1 MRRLPYDDPGTPD
14 LRSPGRFLVW
24 TGKQQL
30 DTLAF
35 GVVFGVIWMVAQAL
49 VPAAIG
55 RGLQTGVAEGDLA
68 AAGRWSLVVLALAM
82 VQAVFGILRHR
93 MAVTNWLCA
102 SFRSMQLLGRHSA
115 LVGVAIRRK
124 LPTGEVVAAA
134 TNDALHIGGA
144 FDVSARFAGAIVSYG
159 VVAVILLNTSVL
171 LGSVVL
177 LGVPA
182 MVLLLGPLLRP
193 LQRRQA
199 VQREVAGKLTALGAD
214 TVAGLR
220 VLRGIGGEPA
230 FLARYRL
237 RSEELRR
244 TGVHVAN
251 PQATLDSAQVLLPGV
266 FLVVVTWLSARL
278 AIEGTVDVG
287 DVVAFYGYAFF
298 LVIPIRTAVE
308 AADRLTRSLVG
319 ARRIVAVLET
329 RPEIG
334 DPAQPAVEPPYR
346 VALDDPRSG
355 LHVEPGSMLG
365 LVSADPDDSAA
376 VALRL
381 GRMTG
386 DDQVSLGGLGWP
398 TCRCGPYVAGSL
410 VSEADP
416 RLFTG
421 VLRDELDPWGD
432 VRDDAALLTALDVA
446 AAGDVLE
453 ALPEGLDAQVDEA
466 GRGFSGG
473 QRQRLALARALL
485 ADSDVLVLVEP
496 TSAVDAHT
504 EVLVADRLRAARHGD
519 DRLDPPTTVVTTASP
534 LRPGPLRRGGLP
546 RRRPGGRH
554 RAAPRSARRPPRLPR
569 DRHPRSGMSTPG
581 VHRPPLRRHLPT
593 ATLPVASAL
602 QVRAQARV
610 LLASYRRAVAR
621 HAAAQRTGR
630 ARSAGRAA
638 ASRRHRPV
646 GADRHHHRPHRPARD
661 AARRRPRCCRPRSP
675 GGRAGR
681 RSCSARRCS
690 RRCASATSS
699 GCSGCP

>member
-14 LRSPGRFLVW
+14 LRSPARFLLW
-24 TGKQQL
+24 TGSRQL
-30 DTLAF
+30 DTLAV
-35 GVVFGVIWMVAQAL
+35 GVVYGVVWMVAQAL

-55 RGLQTGVAEGDLA
+55 RGLQSGVAEGDLG
-68 AAGRWSLVVLALAM
+68 AAGRWSLVVLGLAV

-93 MAVTNWLCA
+93 IAVTNWLCA

-115 LVGVAIRRK
+115 EVGVAIRAR
-124 LPTGEVVAAA
+124 LPTGEVVSAA

-144 FDVSARFAGAIVSYG
+144 FDVSARFAGAVVSYG
-159 VVAVILLNTSVL
+159 VVAVLLLRTSVL

-199 VQREVAGKLTALGAD
+199 AQREVAGRLTALGAD

-230 FLARYRL
+230 FLARYRD
-237 RSEELRR
+237 RSEQLRR
-244 TGVHVAN
+244 AGVHVAN

-278 AIEGTVDVG
+278 ALEGTVDVG

-329 RPEIG
+329 RPQIT
-334 DPAQPAVEPPYR
+334 DPATPAEEPPLR

-355 LHVEPGSMLG
+355 LHVEPGRLLG
-365 LVSADPDDSAA
+365 VVSADPDDSAGL
-376 VALRL
+376 ALRL
-381 GRMTG
+381 ARMTA
-386 DDQVSLGGLGWP
+386 DDEVTLGGTRLADLP
-398 TCRCGPYVAGSL
+398 LRTVRRRVL
-410 VSEADP
+410 VSEAEP

-421 VLRDELDPWGD
+421 LLRDELDPWGGAA
-432 VRDDAALLTALDVA
+432 DDTALLRAVDVA

-453 ALPEGLDAQVDEA
+453 ALPDGLDAQVDEA

-473 QRQRLALARALL
+473 QRQRLALARAVL

-504 EVLVADRLRAARHGD
+504 EVLVAERLREARHGAG
-519 DRLDPPTTVVTTASP
+519 RVDPPTTVVTTASP
-534 LRPGPLRRGGLP
+534 LVLGVCDEVAFLVA
-546 RRRPGGRH
+546 GRVVATGSH
-554 RAAPRSARRPPRLPR
+554 
-569 DRHPRSGMSTPG
+569 
-581 VHRPPLRRHLPT
+581 RHLL
-593 ATLPVASAL
+593 ATHPG
-602 QVRAQARV
+602 
-610 LLASYRRAVAR
+610 YRETVTRGEE
-621 HAAAQRTGR
+621 Q
-630 ARSAGRAA
+630 
-638 ASRRHRPV
+638 
-646 GADRHHHRPHRPARD
+646 
-661 AARRRPRCCRPRSP
+661 
-675 GGRAGR
+675 
-681 RSCSARRCS
+681 
-690 RRCASATSS
+690 
-699 GCSGCP
+699 

>member
-30 DTLAF
+30 DTLAV

-199 VQREVAGKLTALGAD
+199 VQREVAGKLTSLGAD

-278 AIEGTVDVG
+278 AIEGTIDVG
-287 DVVAFYGYAFF
+287 DVITFYGYAFF

-334 DPAQPAVEPPYR
+334 DPAQPADEPPYR

-355 LHVEPGSMLG
+355 LHVEAGSMLG

-381 GRMTG
+381 GRMTS
-386 DDQVSLGGLGWP
+386 DDQVSLGGTRLADLP
-398 TCRCGPYVAGSL
+398 LRTVRRRVL

-466 GRGFSGG
+466 GRSFSGG

-534 LRPGPLRRGGLP
+534 LVLDRCDEVAFLVAGRVVAT
-546 RRRPGGRH
+546 GRH
-554 RAAPRSARRPPRLPR
+554 R
-569 DRHPRSGMSTPG
+569 D
-581 VHRPPLRRHLPT
+581 
-593 ATLPVASAL
+593 
-602 QVRAQARV
+602 
-610 LLASYRRAVAR
+610 LLADHPGYRETVIR
-621 HAAAQRTGR
+621 
-630 ARSAGRAA
+630 
-638 ASRRHRPV
+638 
-646 GADRHHHRPHRPARD
+646 GAE
-661 AARRRPRCCRPRSP
+661 
-675 GGRAGR
+675 
-681 RSCSARRCS
+681 
-690 RRCASATSS
+690 
-699 GCSGCP
+699 

>member
-30 DTLAF
+30 DTLAV

-199 VQREVAGKLTALGAD
+199 VQREVAGKLTSLGAD

-334 DPAQPAVEPPYR
+334 EPAQPADEPPYR

-355 LHVEPGSMLG
+355 LHVEAGSMLG

-381 GRMTG
+381 GRMTS
-386 DDQVSLGGLGWP
+386 DDQVSLGGTRLADLP
-398 TCRCGPYVAGSL
+398 LRTVRRRVL

-504 EVLVADRLRAARHGD
+504 EVMVADRLRAARHGD
-519 DRLDPPTTVVTTASP
+519 DRLDPPTPVVTTASP
-534 LRPGPLRRGGLP
+534 LVLDRCDEVAFLVAGRVVAT
-546 RRRPGGRH
+546 GRH
-554 RAAPRSARRPPRLPR
+554 RDLLV
-569 DRHPRSGMSTPG
+569 DHPG
-581 VHRPPLRRHLPT
+581 
-593 ATLPVASAL
+593 
-602 QVRAQARV
+602 
-610 LLASYRRAVAR
+610 YRETVIR
-621 HAAAQRTGR
+621 
-630 ARSAGRAA
+630 
-638 ASRRHRPV
+638 
-646 GADRHHHRPHRPARD
+646 GAE
-661 AARRRPRCCRPRSP
+661 
-675 GGRAGR
+675 
-681 RSCSARRCS
+681 
-690 RRCASATSS
+690 
-699 GCSGCP
+699 

>member
-1 MRRLPYDDPGTPD
+1 VRRLPYDDPGTPD
-14 LRSPGRFLVW
+14 LRSPGRFLIW

-30 DTLAF
+30 DTLAV

-55 RGLQTGVAEGDLA
+55 RGLQSGVAEGDLGE
-68 AAGRWSLVVLALAM
+68 AGRWSLVVLGLAT

-124 LPTGEVVAAA
+124 LPTGEVVSAA

-199 VQREVAGKLTALGAD
+199 AQREVAGKLTSLGAD

-237 RSEELRR
+237 KSAELRR
-244 TGVHVAN
+244 AGVHVAS

-329 RPEIG
+329 RPQIT
-334 DPAQPAVEPPYR
+334 DPAHPADEPPYR
-346 VALDDPRSG
+346 VALDDPHSG
-355 LHVEPGSMLG
+355 LHVEPGRLMG

-381 GRMTG
+381 GRMTT
-386 DDQVSLGGLGWP
+386 DDEVSLGGTRLADLP
-398 TCRCGPYVAGSL
+398 LRTVRRRVL
-410 VSEADP
+410 VSEAEP

-421 VLRDELDPWGD
+421 VLRAELNPWGSA
-432 VRDDAALLTALDVA
+432 RDDAALLTALDVA

-504 EVLVADRLRAARHGD
+504 EVLVAERLRAARHGD
-519 DRLDPPTTVVTTASP
+519 GRLDPPTTVVTTASP
-534 LRPGPLRRGGLP
+534 LVLDRCDDVAFLVS
-546 RRRPGGRH
+546 GRVVATGTH
-554 RAAPRSARRPPRLPR
+554 RE
-569 DRHPRSGMSTPG
+569 
-581 VHRPPLRRHLPT
+581 
-593 ATLPVASAL
+593 
-602 QVRAQARV
+602 
-610 LLASYRRAVAR
+610 LLATHPGYRSTVTR
-621 HAAAQRTGR
+621 GEE
-630 ARSAGRAA
+630 S
-638 ASRRHRPV
+638 
-646 GADRHHHRPHRPARD
+646 
-661 AARRRPRCCRPRSP
+661 
-675 GGRAGR
+675 
-681 RSCSARRCS
+681 
-690 RRCASATSS
+690 
-699 GCSGCP
+699 

>member
-30 DTLAF
+30 DTLAV

-199 VQREVAGKLTALGAD
+199 VQREVAGKLTSLGAD

-319 ARRIVAVLET
+319 AGRIVAVLET

-334 DPAQPAVEPPYR
+334 DPAQPADEPPYR

-355 LHVEPGSMLG
+355 LHVEAGSMLG

-381 GRMTG
+381 GRMTS
-386 DDQVSLGGLGWP
+386 DDQVSLGGTRLADLP
-398 TCRCGPYVAGSL
+398 LRTVRRRVL

-504 EVLVADRLRAARHGD
+504 EVMVADRLRAARHGD

-534 LRPGPLRRGGLP
+534 LVLDRCDEVAFLVAGRVVAT
-546 RRRPGGRH
+546 GRH
-554 RAAPRSARRPPRLPR
+554 RDLLV
-569 DRHPRSGMSTPG
+569 DHPG
-581 VHRPPLRRHLPT
+581 
-593 ATLPVASAL
+593 
-602 QVRAQARV
+602 
-610 LLASYRRAVAR
+610 YRETVIR
-621 HAAAQRTGR
+621 
-630 ARSAGRAA
+630 
-638 ASRRHRPV
+638 
-646 GADRHHHRPHRPARD
+646 GAE
-661 AARRRPRCCRPRSP
+661 
-675 GGRAGR
+675 
-681 RSCSARRCS
+681 
-690 RRCASATSS
+690 
-699 GCSGCP
+699 